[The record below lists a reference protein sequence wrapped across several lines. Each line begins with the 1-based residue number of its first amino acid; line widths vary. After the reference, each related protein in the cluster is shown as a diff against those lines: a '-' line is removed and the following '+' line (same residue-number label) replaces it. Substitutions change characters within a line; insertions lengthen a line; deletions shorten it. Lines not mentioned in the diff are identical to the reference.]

1 MEPKVYFYIDSCI
14 PLSLLFDQP
23 FKMDVEKFLEDIE
36 KNNLQ
41 CFIPTSV
48 SKECEEII
56 SKLDDLTKETLKGVV
71 ARFEKERGK
80 DPKISKKDILALE
93 EYFNSRF
100 WGRGGKSTEQEVLRT
115 IQAWFVK
122 RVEEKLATEKE
133 ISVSE
138 VAMEIL
144 DENIKMFLR
153 KQSLFE
159 ELIFKYW
166 SEIDVKPDPAV
177 VEVLKG
183 NVGIKNS
190 KDREHLA
197 SALQHSWEQNSWPI
211 FVTTDYKDILI
222 KSLELRN
229 WLLHCSNPLFAVHWL
244 DKIKSKFNK
253 GFSEYI
259 KTESKTREVKMLKLI
274 FDRSTEIYR

>member
-100 WGRGGKSTEQEVLRT
+100 WGGGGKSTEQEVLRT

-166 SEIDVKPDPAV
+166 SEID
-177 VEVLKG
+177 
-183 NVGIKNS
+183 
-190 KDREHLA
+190 
-197 SALQHSWEQNSWPI
+197 
-211 FVTTDYKDILI
+211 
-222 KSLELRN
+222 
-229 WLLHCSNPLFAVHWL
+229 
-244 DKIKSKFNK
+244 
-253 GFSEYI
+253 
-259 KTESKTREVKMLKLI
+259 
-274 FDRSTEIYR
+274 